1 MSIKKNLWGILK
13 QAGIVQGEQ
22 PKSDTIETFWH
33 TKILL
38 AISGWLAALFLF
50 LFLGLQ
56 FYNALENPSVSLVLG
71 GMMIAGGFALL
82 QIPKNDF
89 YENLALAIS
98 FAGQALIVWG
108 IFESTTSDKVQ
119 WLLTSLFFAMIALF
133 VPNYIHRIVGSFLA
147 ASSFSIALFF
157 FGMPSIATAIIVFV
171 TAFLW
176 LHEFNYPRYMSEQRA
191 IGYGLIFAIVYMN
204 TSQSIFFSYREIA
217 ENLTYFDN
225 IQ

>member
-191 IGYGLIFAIVYMN
+191 IGYGLILAIVYMN